1 MMHNLLFWCLKWS
14 FTIGTARSF
23 VNMCKTVNRPLA
35 TRSIVVGRKRFK
47 KTQLDN
53 VLDGVGA
60 IYGLICSPRSQRCF
74 GSSERRDG
82 LKE

>member
-1 MMHNLLFWCLKWS
+1 
-14 FTIGTARSF
+14 
-23 VNMCKTVNRPLA
+23 VNRPLA